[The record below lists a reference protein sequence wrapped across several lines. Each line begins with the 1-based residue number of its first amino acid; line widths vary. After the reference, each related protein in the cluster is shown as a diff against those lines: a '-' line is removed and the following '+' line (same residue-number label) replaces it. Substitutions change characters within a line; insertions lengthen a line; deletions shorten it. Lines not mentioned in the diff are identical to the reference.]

1 MTSSIKNTLTEA
13 GVTRVAN
20 KITNVLEDS
29 GFQTDK
35 DLARRI
41 LLMLVIRS
49 YKVSAVTRDLTNEQ
63 VGEIIINELYTSM
76 KAHFGDHTTA
86 EIIKSIFIGIAKY
99 DMMGNIPP
107 LLGSELVSD
116 LTRLAAIL

>member
-76 KAHFGDHTTA
+76 KAHFG
-86 EIIKSIFIGIAKY
+86 
-99 DMMGNIPP
+99 
-107 LLGSELVSD
+107 V
-116 LTRLAAIL
+116 